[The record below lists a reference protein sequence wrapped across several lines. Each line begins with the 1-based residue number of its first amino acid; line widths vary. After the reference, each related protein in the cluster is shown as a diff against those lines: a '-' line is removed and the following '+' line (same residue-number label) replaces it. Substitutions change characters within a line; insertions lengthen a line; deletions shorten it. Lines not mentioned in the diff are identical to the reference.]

1 MPLTGYA
8 QAKDKAEADS
18 LVYHELTSRYLPE
31 NVHPKLIFQGSQL
44 ENTAEQGISLVKGD
58 FFQVKSLRSDF
69 YVCKKGNDWAILN
82 DSRFPYETM
91 TNLLLNRIDPNEHQ
105 LKITHHQYGGKK
117 PSVILPMQKIYDL
130 FARNMQLY
138 ASVTKISD
146 KEIRG
151 VLVFYQKRL
160 EYIHM
165 LELRVSADQLFDK
178 KSTLTGDLYTNIPQ
192 HNIKSIFR
200 EKDQTKQ

>member
-1 MPLTGYA
+1 
-8 QAKDKAEADS
+8 
-18 LVYHELTSRYLPE
+18 
-31 NVHPKLIFQGSQL
+31 
-44 ENTAEQGISLVKGD
+44 
-58 FFQVKSLRSDF
+58 
-69 YVCKKGNDWAILN
+69 
-82 DSRFPYETM
+82 M

-117 PSVILPMQKIYDL
+117 PSVMLPMQKIYDL

-165 LELRVSADQLFDK
+165 LELRVSTDQLFDK

>member
-1 MPLTGYA
+1 
-8 QAKDKAEADS
+8 
-18 LVYHELTSRYLPE
+18 
-31 NVHPKLIFQGSQL
+31 L

-117 PSVILPMQKIYDL
+117 PSVMLPMQKIYDL

-165 LELRVSADQLFDK
+165 LELRVSTDQLFDK